1 MERGYIVLLMVL
13 IIATGRGEG
22 QLVENFYSSS
32 CPNVEGIV
40 SQAVSTKFS
49 QTFTTIP
56 ATLRLFFHDCFVT
69 GCDASTMVSSPN
81 GDAEKDAPDNLSLA
95 GDGFDTVVK
104 AKQAVDAVCPKVVS
118 CADILALAA
127 RDVVVL
133 PEFTL
138 SQLNAMFA
146 KHNLS
151 QIDMIALSGAHT
163 LGFSHCNRFANRLY
177 SFSSSSPV
185 DPSLNSDYAQQLMS
199 ACPKDVDPSIAI
211 DMDPV
216 TPRTFDN
223 VYYQNLVSGKG
234 LFTSDE
240 VLFSDPASQPTVSDF
255 AQSSGDFSGA
265 FATAMRKLGRVGVK
279 TGSQGSIRTDCTVIG
294 S

>member
-95 GDGFDTVVK
+95 GDG
-104 AKQAVDAVCPKVVS
+104 
-118 CADILALAA
+118 
-127 RDVVVL
+127 DVVVL
-133 PEFTL
+133 AGGP
-138 SQLNAMFA
+138 
-146 KHNLS
+146 
-151 QIDMIALSGAHT
+151 
-163 LGFSHCNRFANRLY
+163 
-177 SFSSSSPV
+177 SF
-185 DPSLNSDYAQQLMS
+185 
-199 ACPKDVDPSIAI
+199 
-211 DMDPV
+211 
-216 TPRTFDN
+216 N
-223 VYYQNLVSGKG
+223 V
-234 LFTSDE
+234 E
-240 VLFSDPASQPTVSDF
+240 
-255 AQSSGDFSGA
+255 
-265 FATAMRKLGRVGVK
+265 LGRRDGMVSKASLVK
-279 TGSQGSIRTDCTVIG
+279 GNLPEP
-294 S
+294 